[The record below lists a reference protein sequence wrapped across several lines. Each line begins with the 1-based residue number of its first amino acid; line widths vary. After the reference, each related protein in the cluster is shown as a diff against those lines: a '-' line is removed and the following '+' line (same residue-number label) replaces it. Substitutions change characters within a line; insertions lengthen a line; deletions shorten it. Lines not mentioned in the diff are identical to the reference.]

1 MKIKKLNIFISLILI
16 ILFSLVVFLT
26 IDSHLRRIMYSKI
39 IGGYKLVNY
48 HIVGGFTFTRDFKR
62 GSDRILKYIE
72 FSQKFSSGKNVMLP
86 GIIDTTELL
95 TSKAYTQ
102 EEFNHLQN
110 VYIKINEITD
120 DIYKNHIWLARAY
133 SDDDIEKSKIHLN
146 KALRLSK
153 SSEEAYREIIRIFA
167 NKQQIKKLL
176 ENYCNDY
183 FKEFAG
189 AAVGRISTAQNENN
203 FFQGNN
209 SNFAI
214 SKNGNYNKLY
224 TKFINNL
231 DNYERYEF
239 IFENEENINQFEI
252 LKNFFYGT
260 KISIKNIEIL
270 NDEINKLNLN
280 DLIIHSIGSYI
291 LDQNNNEVIFLSG
304 TLEDDMLKFNLKREY
319 RNVKRISIELKIE
332 KLPLSNKS
340 VCLNSNEN

>member
-26 IDSHLRRIMYSKI
+26 IDSNLRRTIYSKI

-48 HIVGGFTFTRDFKR
+48 HIVGGYTFYRDFKR
-62 GSDRILKYIE
+62 GSERILKYIE
-72 FSQKFSSGKNVMLP
+72 FSQKFSSGKNVLLP

-167 NKQQIKKLL
+167 NKHQIKKLL
-176 ENYCNDY
+176 ENYCKDY

-189 AAVGRISTAQNENN
+189 ATAGRISTAQNENN

-214 SKNGNYNKLY
+214 SINGNYKKLY
-224 TKFINNL
+224 LKFINNL
-231 DNYERYEF
+231 DYYERYEF
-239 IFENEENINQFEI
+239 IFENEENVKLFEI

-280 DLIIHSIGSYI
+280 DIVIHSVGSYI

-304 TLEDDMLKFNLKREY
+304 SLEEDILKFNLKREY
-319 RNVKRISIELKIE
+319 RDVKKISVELKIE

-340 VCLNSNEN
+340 ICLNFNEN

>member
-1 MKIKKLNIFISLILI
+1 MKIKKLNIFITLILI

-26 IDSHLRRIMYSKI
+26 INSNFRRTIYSKI

-48 HIVGGFTFTRDFKR
+48 HIVGGYTFYRDFKN

-72 FSQKFSSGKNVMLP
+72 FSKKFSSGKNIMLP

-167 NKQQIKKLL
+167 NENQLNKLL
-176 ENYCNDY
+176 KNYCVDF

-189 AAVGRISTAQNENN
+189 ATMGRISTAQNENN

-214 SKNGNYNKLY
+214 SINGNYNKLFP
-224 TKFINNL
+224 KFINNL
-231 DNYERYEF
+231 NNYERYEF
-239 IFENEENINQFEI
+239 IFENEKNIKQFEI

-270 NDEINKLNLN
+270 NDKINKLNLN
-280 DLIIHSIGSYI
+280 DIIIHSAGSYI

-304 TLEDDMLKFNLKREY
+304 SLEEDILKFNLKREY
-319 RNVKRISIELKIE
+319 RDIKEIDLELKIE
-332 KLPLSNKS
+332 KLSLTNKS
-340 VCLNSNEN
+340 ICLNLDEN